1 MAIFA
6 PSPSRVALLGAIFAA
21 SVSCTEKNSSL
32 DTSDT
37 EDGTGPEVEN
47 GEPVWDNLSLESSVT
62 LSGGF
67 ASGAGFYAIGEDGEV
82 YVRSEG
88 EWRQEGVNSDE
99 PLNGIWGVRTDEIN
113 YAVAVGDGG
122 TVSRLDE
129 TGWLTS
135 QELNTANMEGIDST
149 SGTNMVAVGWG
160 GAYRYADGA
169 WEFQNMGG
177 NPQFNDV
184 WSDGSTTVAVGQDGV
199 IAVSTGGDWTVEN
212 IPSRVAL
219 NSVSASSGS
228 DIWIVGED
236 GIVLHNGS
244 GEWVEVEVGTS
255 ATLWGVTVVGSN
267 AYIVGNNGFAL
278 KIQGDDQ
285 TALPT
290 GVDNN
295 LYDIT
300 VSGGGVIWA
309 VGNRG
314 ATLRLSGDL

>member
-1 MAIFA
+1 
-6 PSPSRVALLGAIFAA
+6 
-21 SVSCTEKNSSL
+21 
-32 DTSDT
+32 
-37 EDGTGPEVEN
+37 
-47 GEPVWDNLSLESSVT
+47 
-62 LSGGF
+62 
-67 ASGAGFYAIGEDGEV
+67 
-82 YVRSEG
+82 
-88 EWRQEGVNSDE
+88 
-99 PLNGIWGVRTDEIN
+99 
-113 YAVAVGDGG
+113 
-122 TVSRLDE
+122 
-129 TGWLTS
+129 
-135 QELNTANMEGIDST
+135 MEGIDST